1 MKYLLTA
8 IFILLTAGHG
18 FAQAPAGAYKLEE
31 FEDPGKGCAPFFR
44 LMYFLEEL
52 EKQPGSNG
60 LIVVYTGKNELRLGN
75 ITGYVKGAKEYVDHY
90 LSSYDNFAGLSENR
104 VSIRAAE
111 GKSLFAQEFWIIPA
125 EAAMPAL
132 DPVSF
137 NWDGLKENYYFSTT
151 CFQCDPSY
159 PHLSS
164 FQPNLEDYAGILK
177 SHPEYGGLITVHD
190 LSDVLQVRD
199 QLTGTHKLPRNRY
212 RVHIL
217 GKKADP
223 DDSSINVNLFIV
235 PSRSQVSRN

>member
-18 FAQAPAGAYKLEE
+18 FAQAPAGAYKLQE
-31 FEDPGKGCAPFFR
+31 FEDPGKGCEPFFR

-52 EKQPGSNG
+52 KKQPGSNG
-60 LIVVYTGKNELRLGN
+60 LIVVYTGNNELRLGN
-75 ITGYVKGAKEYVDHY
+75 VTGYLKGAKEYVDHY
-90 LSSYDNFAGLSENR
+90 LSRNR

-111 GKSLFAQEFWIIPA
+111 GKSLFTQEFWIIPA
-125 EAAMPAL
+125 GATMPAL

-137 NWDGLKENYYFSTT
+137 NWNGLKADYYFSTT

-164 FQPNLEDYAGILK
+164 LQPNLEDYAGILK
-177 SHPEYGGLITVHD
+177 SYPEYRGLVTVHD
-190 LSDVLQVRD
+190 LSDVLLVRD
-199 QLTGTHKLPRNRY
+199 QLTGRHKLPRNRY
-212 RVHIL
+212 RVRIL

-223 DDSSINVNLFIV
+223 DDISVDVDFFIV
-235 PSRSQVSRN
+235 PGNSSISRN